1 VLFEVGMAFVELA
14 AVKAPKVPKK
24 VLDDHITYF
33 DF

>member
-14 AVKAPKVPKK
+14 AVKAQKVPKT